1 MAENRLPVLA
11 VLGGTGDL
19 GSGLAKRWA
28 KAGYPVVIGSRTRDK
43 AEAAAAETPAG
54 NGAPPVR
61 GLDNVEAARAAE
73 IVVLTVPFANQ
84 KGILEAVKAELQGKI
99 LVDAT
104 VALMPPKVGTVQM
117 PPEGSAGLVAQK
129 TVGEGVR
136 VVSAFQNVGAEHL
149 QDEHHEIECDVL
161 VAGDQED
168 AREQVIELVRAA
180 GLRGYHAGPLA
191 NSVAAEALTS
201 VLIQI
206 NRRYK
211 VEGGAGIRITG
222 EMKNPSGK
230 KS

>member
-1 MAENRLPVLA
+1 MADNKRPVLA

-28 KAGYPVVIGSRTRDK
+28 KVGYPVIIGSRTRDK
-43 AEAAAAETPAG
+43 AETAAAETPAG

-61 GLDNVEAARAAE
+61 GLDNVEAAREAE
-73 IVVLTVPFANQ
+73 IVILTVPFANQ
-84 KGILEAVKAELQGKI
+84 RGILEAVRAEIQGKI

-104 VALMPPKVGTVQM
+104 VPLMPPRVGTVQM
-117 PPEGSAGLVAQK
+117 PPEGSAGLAAQRI
-129 TVGEGVR
+129 VGEGVR
-136 VVSAFQNVGAEHL
+136 VVSAFENVGAEHL
-149 QDEHHEIECDVL
+149 QDEHHEIDCDVL

-168 AREQVIELVRAA
+168 AREQVIELVQAA
-180 GLRGYHAGPLA
+180 GMRGIHAGPLA

-222 EMKNPSGK
+222 TMMNPSGK
-230 KS
+230 KA

>member
-1 MAENRLPVLA
+1 MADNKRPVLA

-28 KAGYPVVIGSRTRDK
+28 KAGYPVIIGSRTRDK

-61 GLDNVEAARAAE
+61 GLDNVEAAREAE

-84 KGILEAVKAELQGKI
+84 RGILEAVKAELQGKI

-117 PPEGSAGLVAQK
+117 PPEGSAGLVARQ

-149 QDEHHEIECDVL
+149 QDEHHDIDCDVL

-168 AREQVIELVRAA
+168 AREQVIELVQAA

-222 EMKNPSGK
+222 AMGNPSGK
-230 KS
+230 KG